1 MQAPKV
7 ELQPLCFKQLSTT
20 SHIMSEQLSFQP
32 PPQAE
37 DKPELSEEEQKALD
51 IVNAQREKEEQA
63 GEL

>member
-1 MQAPKV
+1 
-7 ELQPLCFKQLSTT
+7 
-20 SHIMSEQLSFQP
+20 MSEQLSFQP